1 MRLHRNKPVEPFF
14 FLEVFTSKNRL
25 LFLIYNIII
34 QQLINPILQIG
45 KTISKCRRLF
55 GIDTIFRLTV
65 IRRFLTIIT
74 KST

>member
-1 MRLHRNKPVEPFF
+1 MRLHRNKPVEPFL
-14 FLEVFTSKNRL
+14 FLEVFTSMNRL

-34 QQLINPILQIG
+34 QKLIDPILQIG
-45 KTISKCRRLF
+45 KTKSKCRRLF
-55 GIDTIFRLTV
+55 SIDTIFRLTV